1 MEDNRAEN
9 MTESITQSTASAS
22 PPKEKSKYRLYQN
35 TVFMFSTAWRVC
47 KSVIFM
53 VFFLAAVTAAKSVT
67 ELLAAPIMLQKI
79 ETAAPLS
86 ELIVVIVVFGMGLF
100 LLAGLEAYVRQNAL
114 FGRIAVRQDLI
125 SQIGNKTAR
134 TSYPNTLSPD
144 FLSFQAKSYKACA
157 DNTASAEAFWDS
169 LTQLSAN
176 VICFLVWAV
185 LLSGLNPFLM
195 CLIGA
200 VSGAGYVMRRQAY
213 GWGWKHREEEAA
225 CHKRMDYICRMSTRR
240 PYAKD
245 IRIFGLRPWLEETWD
260 HGFGEYQKFLVKR
273 EKRYLWADLGE
284 LALTLV
290 RSGAVFA
297 SLIYQIFE
305 EGLSVSQFFLYVTA
319 ANSFTLWVTGILDHF
334 SRLHRQSLDLSVI
347 REYLE
352 WPEPFLLEKGKPLV
366 QEAGKAYELRLKNV
380 SFSYPGSGKDT
391 ISHMNLVVSPGEK
404 LAVVGLNGA
413 GKTTLVKLLC
423 GFLDPSEG
431 VVLLNGQDIR
441 QYNRRDYYR
450 LFSAVFQDFSVLEAS
465 VAENVAQKVDGIDL
479 KRVEESITLA
489 GLEEKAGSLPYGLD
503 TKIGRQVYEEGVEL
517 SGGQT
522 QRLMLAR
529 ALYKQAPV
537 ILLDEPTAALDPI
550 AENDIY
556 LKYSQMAE
564 GRTSVFISH
573 RLASTQFC
581 DRILFLEHG
590 QIVEEGTHRQLLERK
605 GRYASLFEIQSRYYR
620 ERGEEYG

>member
-1 MEDNRAEN
+1 M
-9 MTESITQSTASAS
+9 
-22 PPKEKSKYRLYQN
+22 
-35 TVFMFSTAWRVC
+35 
-47 KSVIFM
+47 
-53 VFFLAAVTAAKSVT
+53 
-67 ELLAAPIMLQKI
+67 
-79 ETAAPLS
+79 
-86 ELIVVIVVFGMGLF
+86 
-100 LLAGLEAYVRQNAL
+100 
-114 FGRIAVRQDLI
+114 
-125 SQIGNKTAR
+125 
-134 TSYPNTLSPD
+134 
-144 FLSFQAKSYKACA
+144 
-157 DNTASAEAFWDS
+157 
-169 LTQLSAN
+169 
-176 VICFLVWAV
+176 
-185 LLSGLNPFLM
+185 
-195 CLIGA
+195 
-200 VSGAGYVMRRQAY
+200 
-213 GWGWKHREEEAA
+213 
-225 CHKRMDYICRMSTRR
+225 
-240 PYAKD
+240 
-245 IRIFGLRPWLEETWD
+245 
-260 HGFGEYQKFLVKR
+260 
-273 EKRYLWADLGE
+273 
-284 LALTLV
+284 TLV

-297 SLIYQIFE
+297 SLIYQTFE

-352 WPEPFLLEKGKPLV
+352 WPEPFLLEQGKPLV